1 MIAAGRLQQDSVEE
15 LSAATPTKPTGFV
28 RRLAPRLGRAAITF
42 GGLMLVWEAAVRIFR
57 PAPWI
62 VPAPSSVFATLVE
75 QRAYLG
81 ENALVT
87 FSEIGIGLAIGGML
101 GSLVA
106 LLLIASAGARRWLL
120 PLVVASQAL
129 PVFAIA
135 PLLVIWLGYGL
146 ASKIAMATLIIFF
159 PVASAF
165 FDGLRRTDPALLDLA
180 KLQGAGK
187 LATLRLIRVPAAL
200 PGLASGLRVAAA
212 AAPIGAV
219 VGEWVGASAGLG
231 YVMLHANARMQ
242 TDLVF
247 AALAVLGV
255 TAALLW
261 FAVDAVLARLLP
273 WSAERG

>member
-1 MIAAGRLQQDSVEE
+1 MIAAGRLQQDSVEQA
-15 LSAATPTKPTGFV
+15 SAGTPASV
-28 RRLAPRLGRAAITF
+28 AWRLASRLGRAAITF